1 MIIRTWRW
9 RWTRTN
15 RTIRI
20 LNYLQQII
28 RNSTSWSGA
37 TNPSF
42 LTSFHSAYHFS
53 RNESKAKGHYDHFSM
68 CFRSWLFDLDFSL
81 LALKMHPNSC
91 YCTRRGPKNILVTEN
106 ENSVVRNRNNF
117 TTKKKKKKKKILD
130 KTKFL
135 HTYPWWSVSVLFI
148 IYFHSSSLLL
158 TPKHASNW
166 LPVTQPSFPVF
177 VVHGSPCLSLSPRL
191 KFRDH
196 MIFKKKVLL

>member
-1 MIIRTWRW
+1 MRTVWCETEII
-9 RWTRTN
+9 
-15 RTIRI
+15 
-20 LNYLQQII
+20 
-28 RNSTSWSGA
+28 
-37 TNPSF
+37 
-42 LTSFHSAYHFS
+42 
-53 RNESKAKGHYDHFSM
+53 
-68 CFRSWLFDLDFSL
+68 L
-81 LALKMHPNSC
+81 LP
-91 YCTRRGPKNILVTEN
+91 
-106 ENSVVRNRNNF
+106 
-117 TTKKKKKKKKILD
+117 KKKKKKKILD

-196 MIFKKKVLL
+196 MIFKKKCFYRSVGLLPSWSLRKFILTCIIMIPPFCLLWIFITCSYIKWIIRRPSLLFAARQHANNAKTNRLDWKGWWPVLR